1 MENVIL
7 SYGFPL
13 IFLVLGI
20 LQTIYPQKSFMY
32 GIKWMFTKES
42 QLSDITIILI
52 RITGVIILI
61 TSLILLIQG
70 IREATFFSM
79 YI

>member
-20 LQTIYPQKSFMY
+20 LQTIYPQKSFMF

-52 RITGVIILI
+52 RITGVIIII
-61 TSLILLIQG
+61 TSLIMLIQG
-70 IREATFFSM
+70 IREATYISM
-79 YI
+79 